1 MHGCSEWLSGDWV
14 QMTFGKN
21 GEVNPSVQESWAQAF
36 PVQLGAVT
44 SSRIGLELGLV
55 PTWAGHGFQW

>member
-1 MHGCSEWLSGDWV
+1 
-14 QMTFGKN
+14 MTFGKN